1 MSHNGLPGAVHRIMG
16 IETEYGIAQP
26 GSSHENPMLL
36 SSQIVNAYANT
47 TAASRRRTRW
57 DYEDESPLRD
67 ARGYNLDR
75 EEADPSQ
82 LTDLDMGFANVILG
96 NGARYYVDHAHPEYS
111 GPECTN
117 PRDVVKWDLAGD
129 EIMRRSIRAAV
140 EQFNPLAI
148 NIYKNNTDNKGAS
161 YGTHENYIVS
171 RGVPFGQLVAA
182 LTPFFI
188 TRQIMVSAGRVGIGQ
203 SGTMAGFQISQRA
216 DFFEAEVGLETT
228 LRRPIIN
235 TRDEPHSDAA
245 RFRRLHVIIGD
256 ANLSQPSTYLKVGS
270 TSLVLSLIESGALTN
285 IPQFRH
291 SVAATRE
298 ISHDLTLS
306 HLYEMQDGRRMTA
319 LNVQEYFLEESRK
332 MVERSEQVDD
342 STADV
347 LVRWGRTL
355 DGLYRDDPTLN
366 RTVEW
371 RAKLDVLN
379 SYRERDQIDW
389 GHPRLALIDLQWSD
403 IRREKGIFYKLEARG
418 VHEVLIPESEYL
430 DAVSN
435 PPNDTRA
442 YLRGRLVE
450 RYPENVVAASWD
462 SLLLEEE
469 VDAPLLRVSL
479 SDPYR
484 SNRDEVGEIF
494 EKSLTPRDLLERL
507 RISHRM

>member
-1 MSHNGLPGAVHRIMG
+1 MSHDGLPGAVHRIMG

-67 ARGYNLDR
+67 ARGFHFDR
-75 EEADPSQ
+75 EVADSSQ
-82 LTDLDMGFANVILG
+82 LTDIDMGFANVVLG

-129 EIMRRSIRAAV
+129 EIMRRSISAAID
-140 EQFNPLAI
+140 QFDPLPI

-171 RGVPFGQLVAA
+171 RGVPFGQLVSA

-203 SGTMAGFQISQRA
+203 SGTVAGFQISQRA

-235 TRDEPHSDAA
+235 TRDEPHADAA

-256 ANLSQPSTYLKVGS
+256 ANLSQSSTYLKVGS
-270 TSLVLSLIESGALTN
+270 TSLVLALIEAGALSD
-285 IPQFRH
+285 IPQFRYPV
-291 SVAATRE
+291 SATRE
-298 ISHDLTLS
+298 VSHDLSMTN
-306 HLYEMQDGRRMTA
+306 LYEMHDGRRMTA
-319 LNVQEYFLEESRK
+319 LDVQEYFLEASRSL
-332 MVERSEQVDD
+332 VARAEQIDE

-347 LVRWGRTL
+347 IARWSHTL
-355 DGLYRDDPTLN
+355 EGLHRDDPALN
-366 RTVEW
+366 RSVEW

-379 SYRERDQIDW
+379 SYRDRDHIDW

-403 IRREKGIFYKLEARG
+403 IRKEKGIFYKLEARG
-418 VHEVLIPESEYL
+418 LHEVLIPESEVL
-430 DAVSN
+430 AAVSN
-435 PPNDTRA
+435 PPHDTRA

-450 RYPENVVAASWD
+450 RFPENVVAASWD
-462 SLLLEEE
+462 SLLLEEK
-469 VDAPLLRVSL
+469 VDAQLVRVSL

-484 SNRDEVGEIF
+484 ETRDEVGEIL
-494 EKSLTPRDLLERL
+494 EQSVNVRELLERL
-507 RISHRM
+507 KISHRI